1 MVYKKIILPM
11 LSATLLFSAAAPV
24 YAQTKVENETVS
36 TPDVLTQDEFTY
48 DFQGTKNE
56 VKTVE
61 DSRTLTTTIKTGKG
75 IEEFKTDKA
84 TGHISVASD
93 YLTDTEIKDYE
104 KVVNDI
110 ASQLDGK
117 VDDTALAG
125 NQFNTSRLAT
135 SDNFNIQKRVGK
147 WYWSKWDNVTVTVQD
162 KATVTIITAAI
173 LSRIPYIGWVAGA
186 AASIIINY
194 KMKTGYFKVRGAS
207 ALDSDPN
214 YGWMKKR
221 VQLFKDKKRTKK
233 LSDKTS
239 SPVKVR
245 MY

>member
-1 MVYKKIILPM
+1 MVYKKIVAPVV
-11 LSATLLFSAAAPV
+11 SAALLFSAAAPV
-24 YAQTKVENETVS
+24 YAQDQVKEEVPAS
-36 TPDVLTQDEFTY
+36 SDVMTQDEFTF
-48 DFQGTKNE
+48 DFQGAQNE
-56 VKTVE
+56 VRNVE
-61 DSRTLTTTIKTGKG
+61 DDKTLTTTIKTDKG
-75 IEEFKTDKA
+75 IEQYVTDKRS
-84 TGHISVASD
+84 GYISVSSD
-93 YLTDTEIKDYE
+93 YLSSSEIKQYE
-104 KVVNDI
+104 AAVNGMANQFD
-110 ASQLDGK
+110 SQLGSTVLNRTPSVAQLGTDGI
-117 VDDTALAG
+117 T
-125 NQFNTSRLAT
+125 
-135 SDNFNIQKRVGK
+135 IQKRVGK

-162 KATVTIITAAI
+162 KATVTIVTAAI

>member
-1 MVYKKIILPM
+1 MVYKKIITPVI
-11 LSATLLFSAAAPV
+11 SAALLFSAAAPV
-24 YAQTKVENETVS
+24 YAQPKVENEEVS
-36 TPDVLTQDEFTY
+36 TSNVVSQDEFTY
-48 DFQGTKNE
+48 NFQGVTNE
-56 VKTVE
+56 VRTIE
-61 DSRTLTTTIKTGKG
+61 DDKSLTTTIKTDKG
-75 IEEFKTDKA
+75 MEVFTTDKA
-84 TGHISVASD
+84 TGHISVTSD
-93 YLTDTEIKDYE
+93 HLNKMEISAYE
-104 KVVNDI
+104 ESVNDI
-110 ASQLDGK
+110 ASQLDSQL
-117 VDDTALAG
+117 DDSTITG
-125 NQFNTSRLAT
+125 NQFNILKPTKE
-135 SDNFNIQKRVGK
+135 NFSIQKRVGK
-147 WYWSKWDNVTVTVQD
+147 WYWSKWDKVTIRVED

-221 VQLFKDKKRTKK
+221 VQLFKDKKRKKK

-239 SPVKVR
+239 SPTKVR